1 MSRDQNEWLLEMV
14 GVLLDEVLECIAQE
28 KAADSDALIR
38 LSVSALEQWLE
49 VAREHRLHEG
59 H

>member
-1 MSRDQNEWLLEMV
+1 M
-14 GVLLDEVLECIAQE
+14 GVLLGVAQAINDEVLECIAQE
-28 KAADSDALIR
+28 KAADSEALIR